1 MKRVFLLIFVS
12 ALMVT
17 FGFAQTPDAGSN
29 TDPATVK
36 GCLSGSEGNYTIAE
50 DGTRQIFK
58 VTSSSVDLKPHV
70 GHDVKLVGH
79 KASGSVSAGPAD
91 HSFAVTD
98 VSMISEHCAAP
109 AAAAA
114 ATVAPYAETVIAPD
128 ATAKPAA
135 ASAPAPDAAAPTATA
150 SPSATTASAPAPDAA
165 ATVSPSAAT
174 ASTPA
179 AETPAPAAPAA
190 TVSPSSASVSTP
202 AVEAAAPAAT
212 ASPSSTTVSAPPV
225 ETAHAARP
233 SAHARKLSAKQAAT
247 ATAPAPT
254 ASPSS
259 DTVVA
264 ENAAPPPTPVSPSP
278 ETASPADAAVPAPAT
293 PVTHR
298 AGSLPLLIAFVV
310 LVIVLGT
317 TAPLIGRWRK
327 RKILERNGSPNLSF
341 TNEASP
347 NEVRFD
353 EARSDQDKPAPC
365 KVA

>member
-1 MKRVFLLIFVS
+1 MKRVFLLMFVS

-114 ATVAPYAETVIAPD
+114 ATVAPYAETVIV
-128 ATAKPAA
+128 
-135 ASAPAPDAAAPTATA
+135 PDAAAATPA
-150 SPSATTASAPAPDAA
+150 AASAPAPDAA

-179 AETPAPAAPAA
+179 AETAAPAAPAA
-190 TVSPSSASVSTP
+190 TVSPSSATVSTP
-202 AVEAAAPAAT
+202 AVEAAAAAAT

-264 ENAAPPPTPVSPSP
+264 EDAAPPAPPASPSP
-278 ETASPADAAVPAPAT
+278 ETASPGDAAVPAPAP

-327 RKILERNGSPNLSF
+327 RKMLERNGSPNLSF
-341 TNEASP
+341 NKVST
-347 NEVRFD
+347 NEVRSD
-353 EARSDQDKPAPC
+353 EARSDQDKPEPR